1 MVVHTLCM
9 QVSVILLSLMAANT
23 GLNII
28 EANHVLLVDG
38 WWNPTVEDQA
48 VDRAHHIGQT
58 KCVKV
63 VWFIVK
69 DSIEVKIL
77 ELQVNIC
84 HPS

>member
-48 VDRAHHIGQT
+48 VDQAHCIGQT

-63 VWFIVK
+63 VRFIVK

-77 ELQVNIC
+77 EL
-84 HPS
+84 